1 MRIQRK
7 LIPEIPPMRSIWAVA
22 VNMIKQAL
30 RLKIAAVFIVLLL
43 VLLPVMGLT
52 MTGDGTVKG
61 RMQAFVSYGMSLTA
75 FLLAMLTIFTT
86 AYSLTSEV
94 KDKQIYTVLTKPIRR
109 FQFVL
114 GKLLGIVIL
123 DAGLLVLFSVIIYG
137 ITILL
142 PTVLHADEAQMT
154 QIRDEFFTA
163 RASVKPEEP
172 DISQE
177 LAEAYKKLKQ
187 NGEVPAG
194 VDENPGARHNYMNE
208 LARRIGLRR
217 RAAAVGEELLM
228 EFNNVKPKEPN
239 QNLFVRFKYDV
250 AVNPQDLSIYSKWV
264 VGDVRQLRLA
274 ANLDTPIYSLER
286 KDVIR
291 TFREFSVPADAVAGD
306 DYLAV
311 AFLNVPLN
319 NTVVIFPFED
329 GLELLYKADTFTANF
344 IRAVLLIF
352 VWLVFLSAFAVF
364 AGSFL
369 SFPVAILLCLAVF
382 TMANMT
388 GYIGESFNVVGGNVS
403 PVYTWFLQPI
413 LSLLPHFD
421 KFDPSQF
428 LVPARLLSWSL
439 LAWLGFSTLCIRA
452 LLLVIL
458 SLLIFTYREIAKVI
472 V

>member
-1 MRIQRK
+1 
-7 LIPEIPPMRSIWAVA
+7 
-22 VNMIKQAL
+22 
-30 RLKIAAVFIVLLL
+30 
-43 VLLPVMGLT
+43 
-52 MTGDGTVKG
+52 
-61 RMQAFVSYGMSLTA
+61 
-75 FLLAMLTIFTT
+75 
-86 AYSLTSEV
+86 V
-94 KDKQIYTVLTKPIRR
+94 KDKQVYTVLTKPIRR

-123 DAGLLVLFSVIIYG
+123 DAGLLVLFSAIIYG

-142 PTVLHADEAQMT
+142 PTVLHADEAQMA

-163 RASVKPEEP
+163 RASVKPEAP

-177 LAEAYKKLKQ
+177 LEQAYKKLKL

-194 VDENPGARHNYMNE
+194 VDENPVARHNYMNE
-208 LARRIGLRR
+208 LGRRIGLRR
-217 RAAAVGEELLM
+217 RAAVVGEELLL
-228 EFNNVKPKEPN
+228 EFNNVKPKDPN
-239 QNLFVRFKYDV
+239 IFIRFKYDV
-250 AVNPQDLSIYSKWV
+250 AVNPPDLSIYSKWV
-264 VGDVRQLRLA
+264 IGDDRPFRMA
-274 ANLDTPIYSLER
+274 ANPDTPIYSLER

-306 DYLAV
+306 GYLAV

-344 IRAVLLIF
+344 IRAALLIF
-352 VWLVFLSAFAVF
+352 VRLVFLSALAVF

-369 SFPVAILLCLAVF
+369 SFPVAILLCMAVF

-421 KFDPSQF
+421 KFDSSQF

>member
-1 MRIQRK
+1 
-7 LIPEIPPMRSIWAVA
+7 
-22 VNMIKQAL
+22 
-30 RLKIAAVFIVLLL
+30 
-43 VLLPVMGLT
+43 
-52 MTGDGTVKG
+52 
-61 RMQAFVSYGMSLTA
+61 
-75 FLLAMLTIFTT
+75 MLTIFTT
-86 AYSLTSEV
+86 TYSLTSDV
-94 KDKQIYTVLTKPIRR
+94 KDKQVYTVLTKPIRR

-123 DAGLLVLFSVIIYG
+123 DAGLLVLFSAIIYG

-142 PTVLHADEAQMT
+142 PTVLHADEAQMA

-163 RASVKPEEP
+163 RASVKPEAP

-177 LAEAYKKLKQ
+177 LEQAYKKLKL

-194 VDENPGARHNYMNE
+194 VDENPVARHNYMNE
-208 LARRIGLRR
+208 LGRRIGLRR
-217 RAAAVGEELLM
+217 RAAVVGEELLL
-228 EFNNVKPKEPN
+228 EFNNVKPKDPN
-239 QNLFVRFKYDV
+239 IFIRFKYDV
-250 AVNPQDLSIYSKWV
+250 AVNPPDLSIYSKWV
-264 VGDVRQLRLA
+264 IGDDRPFRMA
-274 ANLDTPIYSLER
+274 ANPDTPIYSLER

-306 DYLAV
+306 GYLAV

-344 IRAVLLIF
+344 IRAALLIF
-352 VWLVFLSAFAVF
+352 VRLVFLSALAVF

-369 SFPVAILLCLAVF
+369 SFPVAILLCMAVF

-421 KFDPSQF
+421 KFDSSQF

>member
-1 MRIQRK
+1 
-7 LIPEIPPMRSIWAVA
+7 
-22 VNMIKQAL
+22 MIKQAL

-86 AYSLTSEV
+86 AYSLTSDV
-94 KDKQIYTVLTKPIRR
+94 KDKQVYTVLTKPIRR

-123 DAGLLVLFSVIIYG
+123 DAGLLALFSVIIYG

-142 PTVLHADEAQMT
+142 PTVLHADEAQMA

-163 RASVKPEEP
+163 RASVKPEAP

-177 LAEAYKKLKQ
+177 LEQAYKKLKQ

-194 VDENPGARHNYMNE
+194 VDENPVARHNYMNE
-208 LARRIGLRR
+208 LGRRIGLRR
-217 RAAAVGEELLM
+217 RAAVVGEELLL
-228 EFNNVKPKEPN
+228 EFNNVKPKDPN

-264 VGDVRQLRLA
+264 IGDVRQLRLA
-274 ANLDTPIYSLER
+274 TANLDTPIYSLER

-291 TFREFSVPADAVAGD
+291 TFREFSVPADAVASDG
-306 DYLAV
+306 YLAV

-319 NTVVIFPFED
+319 NTVVIFPFTD

-352 VWLVFLSAFAVF
+352 VRLVFLASLAVF

-369 SFPVAILLCLAVF
+369 SFPVAILLCMAVF
-382 TMANMT
+382 TMANMS
-388 GYIGESFNVVGGNVS
+388 GFIGESFDVVGGNVS
-403 PVYTWFLQPI
+403 LVYTWFLQPI

-421 KFDPSQF
+421 KFGSSQF

-439 LAWLGFSTLCIRA
+439 LAWLGFSTLCLRA